1 MIFLVIESIFL
12 LALLGLLIH
21 VYLAASAKRWDHVE
35 GKIVSINLKQHS
47 HPTKRIGKPMY
58 ETTYSPLV
66 TYEYVIGGKKYFGNR
81 ISFSPRNR
89 EFDNQEEIN
98 SYLAVSP
105 GGLVDIY
112 YHKYSPSISVLKPNE
127 PELVLYIFLAGC
139 IMAGMFAVQYFN
151 NAFHSYQ

>member
-1 MIFLVIESIFL
+1 VIFIVIESIFL

-47 HPTKRIGKPMY
+47 HPTKRIGRPMY

-66 TYEYVIGGKKYFGNR
+66 TYEYVIGGKKHFGNR
-81 ISFSPRNR
+81 ISFGVVNR

-98 SYLAVSP
+98 SYLGVSP
-105 GGLVDIY
+105 GDRVNIY
-112 YHKYSPSISVLKPNE
+112 YHKFAPSISVIKANE
-127 PELVLYIFLAGC
+127 SELTLYIFLAGC
-139 IMAGMFAVQYFN
+139 IVAGMFTVQYFN
-151 NAFHSYQ
+151 NALHSY